1 MDGIRRWISR
11 WLVAAAALARSVA
24 AALGRSALDPADD
37 QAMAALRDRFPGAPD
52 HWLRMIAERA
62 PQLAAAVPEDEV
74 LRGPAPPPFL
84 SAISDPATPPQ
95 AVPMADERR
104 SERPVPQR
112 ASPHRRADPHPT
124 FGWTSAREAIRHW
137 VATRRRHGRPSLPN
151 WPAIEAE
158 AAAMPS
164 FDRAEARTRQSPS
177 WSPWPVRE
185 PKPETFAP
193 ADTSKRQAIDFA
205 DREPAVHRD
214 PDWTDIPPARPLSTA
229 PWPPL
234 PKQARAN
241 ASFDTQSR
249 RAAPEAPTYPDR
261 DRSLRHPA
269 AWHSVERRTVPR
281 HSAAPAAP
289 PHHRWPA
296 LPPITAE
303 IDEVEA
309 VSLRLSELVGE
320 QEGGRWSA

>member
-1 MDGIRRWISR
+1 
-11 WLVAAAALARSVA
+11 
-24 AALGRSALDPADD
+24 
-37 QAMAALRDRFPGAPD
+37 MAALRDRFPGAPD

-62 PQLAAAVPEDEV
+62 PQLAEGAPEDEM
-74 LRGPAPPPFL
+74 LRGPAPPPFR
-84 SAISDPATPPQ
+84 SAIGDPAARPH
-95 AVPMADERR
+95 AEPMADERR

-137 VATRRRHGRPSLPN
+137 VSARPRRGRPSSPN
-151 WPAIEAE
+151 WPAIESE

-164 FDRAEARTRQSPS
+164 FDRAETRTRQSPS
-177 WSPWPVRE
+177 WSPWPVRQ

-193 ADTSKRQAIDFA
+193 AETSERQAIEFA
-205 DREPAVHRD
+205 DRELASHGD
-214 PDWTDIPPARPLSTA
+214 PDWTDIPPTRPVSTA

-241 ASFDTQSR
+241 ASFNTQSR

-269 AWHSVERRTVPR
+269 ASHALERRTVPH
-281 HSAAPAAP
+281 HSAAHAAP

-296 LPPITAE
+296 LPPISTE
-303 IDEVEA
+303 IDEVET
-309 VSLRLSELVGE
+309 VSLRPSELARE